1 MSPPARQPKVCRY
14 PLKRGTSPQRP
25 FTMEYFLGDY
35 MQRTATVK
43 RITGETQIE
52 LTLNLDGTGKC
63 EVENPIGFFDH
74 MLKSFCKHGL
84 FDLTGSI
91 KGDLEVD
98 QHHTIEDTGIVL
110 GECFKKALGNCAG
123 IYRSG
128 FFIYPMDETLVQ
140 AAVDFGGRS
149 FLVSNANLTGN
160 PLVSLG
166 NDGEQSSFQ
175 TDCFEDFWQGFVNA
189 AQCNLHIDVIRG
201 RSDHHKI
208 EGSFKAVSRAIRSAT
223 EIDPRRNGTIP
234 STKGVLV

>member
-1 MSPPARQPKVCRY
+1 M
-14 PLKRGTSPQRP
+14 
-25 FTMEYFLGDY
+25 
-35 MQRTATVK
+35 
-43 RITGETQIE
+43 RIASVERKTGETQIE

-74 MLKSFCKHGL
+74 MLKSFCKHGM
-84 FDLTGSI
+84 FDLKGSI
-91 KGDLEVD
+91 KGDLNVD

-140 AAVDFGGRS
+140 AAVDFGGRA
-149 FLVSNANLTGN
+149 FLVSNSNLTGN
-160 PLVSLG
+160 PFISVDE
-166 NDGEQSSFQ
+166 DGKEAAFQ

-208 EGSFKAVSRAIRSAT
+208 EGAFKAVSRAIRAAV
-223 EIDPRRNGTIP
+223 EIDERRKGVIP
-234 STKGVLV
+234 STKGIIV